1 MNRLKQLR
9 IEKKLTQSDVATYLN
24 VTRQGYANY
33 ENEITNPTPAILIR
47 LADYFECSIDYLIG
61 RESDVGSIV
70 INQGLSE
77 TESELLRIYR
87 NQSDKNKNYLL
98 TFAKGL
104 DERF

>member
-9 IEKKLTQSDVATYLN
+9 IEKRVTQSDVANYLN

-47 LADYFECSIDYLIG
+47 LADYFECSIDYLLG
-61 RESDVGSIV
+61 RESDIGSIV
-70 INQGLSE
+70 INQGLNE
-77 TESELLRIYR
+77 KESELLRIYR
-87 NQSDKNKNYLL
+87 NQSDEKKNYLL

-104 DERF
+104 DEKF